1 MRKVVKQTKPSDP
14 KTFIVKFNC
23 VEDRYNIIGEE
34 GFSQAITWSF
44 YKQIRRLIWFK
55 LLNVLWANLS
65 A

>member
-23 VEDRYNIIGEE
+23 VEDRYNILGEE

-44 YKQIRRLIWFK
+44 Y
-55 LLNVLWANLS
+55 
-65 A
+65 